1 MSTLFSS
8 CSVVMYAGVYTGD
21 SSTQGTLYSIIP
33 NSGQGDFKYTGSV
46 GITGSSRINSAL
58 NFTEFTTNATPRID
72 YSYTNEGFSF
82 IGSLT
87 DYNTNR
93 PITSSISTGTTIG
106 NLILE
111 GETNNR
117 YIDTFIIDDDPG
129 VNYQFSSNPKF
140 PSPGDYNV
148 ITFQE
153 DDSGTTSDGK
163 HQIDLKWNAGN
174 VPDNVVGK
182 ISFCISGGI
191 AYNDTTPD
199 LARVMFVD
207 FRNTGLFENL
217 ELDEEDIF
225 INPAEYPNAKV
236 NADSASL
243 LVRTAYDT
251 EITDIGD
258 GWLRLSALGRINDMI
273 SSTSLT
279 RFKLYTS
286 TGDPNNNLLDEFNY
300 AGSGSAPGQPPTNPD
315 PPIFS
320 IANLQLELIEGDITS
335 SLSGSSRTSNPLA
348 FIPASSYT
356 PTSASAIT
364 KPSESLEVP
373 LTSSTVSSILTSQN
387 QGTIITR
394 FAWTPVSGSNEATSN
409 HFALLKTGSAS
420 TTDFLRIDGR
430 GIFHRDETGTLKEFA
445 TQSSQVPY
453 LTQSGSLFPSTFHNY
468 AFTWSGSE
476 MSCSIDSGSII
487 SSSNNIWTGSASPAE
502 QLDYI
507 GGVMGISNNTQVR
520 LQYIMVSPHKFDA
533 DALQNATTGSIV

>member
-46 GITGSSRINSAL
+46 GITGSSRINSDL
-58 NFTEFTTNATPRID
+58 NFTEFTTKATPRID

-82 IGSLT
+82 IGSRAN
-87 DYNTNR
+87 YNTNR

-129 VNYQFSSNPKF
+129 ANYQSSSNPKF

-153 DDSGTTSDGK
+153 DNSIGR
-163 HQIDLKWNAGN
+163 HQIDLKWNAGDT
-174 VPDNVVGK
+174 PDNVVGK
-182 ISFCISGGI
+182 VSFCISGGI

-199 LARVMFVD
+199 LARVLFVD
-207 FRNTGLFENL
+207 FRNTGLFKNL
-217 ELDEEDIF
+217 ERDGAVDEDVF
-225 INPAEYPNAKV
+225 INPAEYSNAKV

-243 LVRTAYDT
+243 LIRTAYDT

-258 GWLRLSALGRINDMI
+258 GWLRLSLLGRINDMVNT
-273 SSTSLT
+273 TSLT
-279 RFKLYTS
+279 RFKLYTNS
-286 TGDPNNNLLDEFNY
+286 GNPNGNLLAAFNY
-300 AGSGSAPGQPPTNPD
+300 TGSGSAPGSPPTDPD
-315 PPIFS
+315 APTFS
-320 IANLQLELIEGDITS
+320 IANLQLELIEGDITA
-335 SLSGSSRTSNPLA
+335 SLSGSARTSNPLA

-394 FAWTPVSGSNEATSN
+394 FAWTPVSGSNEVTSN
-409 HFALLKTGSAS
+409 HFALLKTGSS
-420 TTDFLRIDGR
+420 TSTDFLRIDGR

-445 TQSSQVPY
+445 TQSAQVPY
-453 LTQSGSLFPSTFHNY
+453 LTQSGSLFSSTFHNY

-502 QLDYI
+502 QLEYI

-533 DALQNATTGSIV
+533 DALKNATTGSIV